1 MRRGR
6 ETYVDIK
13 NEPGAARTNHL
24 LGNVL
29 TEQQLPNGRFLAH
42 GEEGGGHTSLSLD
55 WSFMTTPVSE
65 ERIQAM
71 MIAGIAL
78 MTREMSSTRPGHTEE
93 DSPDVLLAVGPDGEQ
108 HVGQRRRDK
117 LEITGGC
124 TIIPN
129 PSRGR

>member
-1 MRRGR
+1 
-6 ETYVDIK
+6 
-13 NEPGAARTNHL
+13 
-24 LGNVL
+24 
-29 TEQQLPNGRFLAH
+29 
-42 GEEGGGHTSLSLD
+42 
-55 WSFMTTPVSE
+55 MTTPVSE

-117 LEITGGC
+117 PTQAVEGEDEGSGPLLLAL
-124 TIIPN
+124 
-129 PSRGR
+129 